1 METLINRIKELK
13 GIEFSSKIKLA
24 EALENKIEGINIKDM
39 EIYYNYITLEVG
51 NYNKINIIIECCSN
65 NKYKI
70 EMLEVITVK
79 EIIL

>member
-1 METLINRIKELK
+1 MEILINGIKELK

-24 EALENKIEGINIKDM
+24 EALENKIKDIDIKNS
-39 EIYYNYITLEVG
+39 EVYYNYITLELEKD
-51 NYNKINIIIECCSN
+51 NKINIIIGCCNN

-70 EMLEVITVK
+70 ERLEIITVK

>member
-1 METLINRIKELK
+1 MEILINRIKELK
-13 GIEFSSKIKLA
+13 DIKFSCKIKLA
-24 EALENKIEGINIKDM
+24 KALENKIEGINIKDM
-39 EIYYNYITLEVG
+39 EIYYNYITLELEKD
-51 NYNKINIIIECCSN
+51 NKINIIIECCSC

>member
-1 METLINRIKELK
+1 MEILINRIKELK
-13 GIEFSSKIKLA
+13 GIEFNSKVKLL
-24 EALENKIEGINIKDM
+24 EALENKIADINIKDM
-39 EIYYNYITLEVG
+39 EIYYNYITLELEKD
-51 NYNKINIIIECCSN
+51 NKINIIIECFNN

>member
-13 GIEFSSKIKLA
+13 GIEFSSKIKLR
-24 EALENKIEGINIKDM
+24 EALENKIEGINIEDM
-39 EIYYNYITLEVG
+39 EIYYNYIMLELEKD
-51 NYNKINIIIECCSN
+51 NKINIIIECCNN

-70 EMLEVITVK
+70 ERLEVTTVK

>member
-1 METLINRIKELK
+1 MEILINRIKELK
-13 GIEFSSKIKLA
+13 GIEFSSKIKLR
-24 EALENKIEGINIKDM
+24 EALENKIEGINIEDM
-39 EIYYNYITLEVG
+39 EIYYNYITLELEKD
-51 NYNKINIIIECCSN
+51 NKINIIIECCSN

>member
-1 METLINRIKELK
+1 MEILINRIKELK
-13 GIEFSSKIKLA
+13 GIEFNSKVKLL
-24 EALENKIEGINIKDM
+24 EALENKIKDVDIKNS
-39 EIYYNYITLEVG
+39 EVYYNYITLELAKD
-51 NYNKINIIIECCSN
+51 NKINIIIECCNN

>member
-1 METLINRIKELK
+1 MEILINRIKELK
-13 GIEFSSKIKLA
+13 GIEFNSKVKLA
-24 EALENKIEGINIKDM
+24 EALENKIKDVNIKNS
-39 EIYYNYITLEVG
+39 EVYYNYITLELEKD
-51 NYNKINIIIECCSN
+51 NKINIIIEFCNN